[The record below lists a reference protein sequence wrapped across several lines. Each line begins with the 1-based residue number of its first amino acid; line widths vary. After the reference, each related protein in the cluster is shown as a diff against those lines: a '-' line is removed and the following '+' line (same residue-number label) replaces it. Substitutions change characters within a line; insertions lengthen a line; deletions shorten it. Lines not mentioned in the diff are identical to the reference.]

1 MAESDSHFFPA
12 KGLSGQM
19 EPPYPL
25 KHHGCFQ
32 TFKEVKSD
40 VQTLVD

>member
-12 KGLSGQM
+12 KGPYGHM
-19 EPPYPL
+19 DPPYPL

-32 TFKEVKSD
+32 TFKEATSD
-40 VQTLVD
+40 VQSLVE